1 MPVFGSKQ
9 IKFVFKFCPLQTVQ
23 NIWNLPFCFIFN
35 AKHPRRVRIR
45 IRKNN
50 PEPPHLKMPFFG
62 GPLTLFYDQTTTT
75 TTRRRYLCILCRNVS
90 PYGISLPPLQT
101 SYVLSPPTIKQL
113 YFRCFPDQTVRIYR
127 HMAPT
132 FFKTFFYNPNSCM
145 ICSFRKNMLDRKW
158 I

>member
-1 MPVFGSKQ
+1 MCGGSVTYSHWSGSRFSVWFRDGSKFFKVWMPVFGSKQ

-23 NIWNLPFCFIFN
+23 NIWNLPFWFILN

-75 TTRRRYLCILCRNVS
+75 TTRRRYLCILCRDVS
-90 PYGISLPPLQT
+90 PYGISPPPLQT
-101 SYVLSPPTIKQL
+101 TYVLSPPTIKQL
-113 YFRCFPDQTVRIYR
+113 GI
-127 HMAPT
+127 
-132 FFKTFFYNPNSCM
+132 
-145 ICSFRKNMLDRKW
+145 L
-158 I
+158 